1 MTDAHEALPE
11 SPDRAKPGHILMAS
25 YGLLFMVAAFF
36 FNSPAEVLTGF
47 YTILI
52 SPSQLS
58 TDYMALT
65 NVGATL
71 FNSGLMTCLGALL
84 LIVSRTPANAI
95 SFAVLFTVMGFSCF
109 GKNPF
114 NAVPIVCG
122 VFLFT
127 RFARMPFRE
136 KATASLYATGLGPL
150 VSALAFTTGLPPA
163 LALPLS
169 FAVGLLVGFVLPP
182 LMTAFMCF
190 HQGYCL
196 YNAGFVNGIVGTMFV
211 SFLAYV
217 GFTIPPLAL
226 DYRGSSLGLAALLS
240 LLFGSQMLIGLWLQG
255 GSLSGYGRL
264 MQSPGR
270 AVTDFTVQ
278 FGPGLSL
285 FNMGVCGFIGMGYA
299 LLLGGQLNGAIFAGI
314 MKMTGYGSYG
324 KHPRNVW
331 PVLLGLL
338 LMNLA
343 TGHDPGTTGAVLAA
357 LFGTSL
363 APIAGQ
369 FGVLAGMVAGAL
381 HMTLGRAVGIL
392 HAGVMLYNNGFSA
405 GIVAVFML
413 PWLELLEERG
423 WLPGRQAWRRLA
435 GRSGR

>member
-1 MTDAHEALPE
+1 MA
-11 SPDRAKPGHILMAS
+11 GHVLMAA

-36 FNSPAEVLTGF
+36 FNTPQEVLTGF
-47 YTILI
+47 HSILI

-71 FNSGLMTCLGALL
+71 FNSGLMTVLGALL
-84 LIVSRTPANAI
+84 LMVSRTPANAI

-114 NAVPIVCG
+114 NATPIVLG

-127 RFARMPFRE
+127 RFMRIPFRE

-150 VSALAFTTGLPPA
+150 VSALAFSTGLPPA
-163 LALPLS
+163 LALALS
-169 FAVGLLVGFVLPP
+169 FAVGLLVGFILPP
-182 LMTAFMCF
+182 LMTAFMRF

-196 YNAGFVNGIVGTMFV
+196 YNAGFVNGIVGTVFIAV
-211 SFLAYV
+211 LAHI
-217 GFTIPPLAL
+217 GFTIPPMAL
-226 DYRGSSLGLAALLS
+226 DYRGSSVGLAVLLS
-240 LLFGSQMLIGLWLQG
+240 LLFGSQMLIGLKLQG
-255 GSLSGYGRL
+255 GSLRAAYGRL
-264 MQSPGR
+264 MRSSGR

-278 FGPGLSL
+278 YGPGLSL
-285 FNMGVCGFIGMGYA
+285 FNMGVCGFMGMGYA
-299 LLLGGQLNGAIFAGI
+299 LLLGGQLNGAIFSCI

-324 KHPRNVW
+324 KHPRNVT
-331 PVLLGLL
+331 PVMLGVL
-338 LMNLA
+338 LMNLV
-343 TGHDPGTTGAVLAA
+343 TGHNPGTTGAVLAA

-369 FGVLAGMVAGAL
+369 FGLFAGLLAGAL
-381 HMTLGRAVGIL
+381 HATLGRAVGVL
-392 HAGVMLYNNGFSA
+392 HAGVMLYNNGFAA
-405 GIVAVFML
+405 GVVAVFML

-423 WLPGRQAWRRLA
+423 WLPGRF
-435 GRSGR
+435 GRQPLNLGGDGKK